1 MSPLPVS
8 VAHGR
13 IEHIPRIHEFDIG
26 QYNQRR
32 PTGDTVE
39 DDQIVI
45 MRREE
50 NITNHLIHGFI
61 ENFSEDGVDI
71 TFSIEESSDNGDT
84 DAYVGR
90 NIRVSGSSVANV
102 VVKPK
107 GTVEFLIEGLTEK
120 YLKFL
125 AADQN
130 LAHGRLVI
138 THFFGK
144 LERNHREVVP

>member
-1 MSPLPVS
+1 MSPLPAS

-13 IEHIPRIHEFDIG
+13 IEHIPRVHEFDIG

-32 PTGDTVE
+32 PAGDTVE

-50 NITNHLIHGFI
+50 NRPNHLIHGFV
-61 ENFSEDGVDI
+61 ENFSEDGVDF
-71 TFSIEESSDNGDT
+71 TFSIEESDDNGVS
-84 DAYVGR
+84 DAYAAR
-90 NIRVSGSSVANV
+90 NIRVAGASVSDV

-107 GTVEFLIEGLTEK
+107 GTVEFLIEGLTEQ

-125 AADQN
+125 ANDQN
-130 LAHGRLVI
+130 LSHGRLVL

-144 LERNHREVVP
+144 LERNHRELVP

>member
-1 MSPLPVS
+1 MSPLPAS

-13 IEHIPRIHEFDIG
+13 IEHIPRVHEFDIG

-32 PTGDTVE
+32 PAGDTVE

-61 ENFSEDGVDI
+61 ENFSEEGVDI
-71 TFSIEESSDNGDT
+71 TFSVEESSDNAVS
-84 DAYVGR
+84 DAYAGI
-90 NIRVSGSSVANV
+90 NIRVAGADVASV

-107 GTVEFLIEGLTEK
+107 GTVEFLIEGLTEQ

-130 LAHGRLVI
+130 LSHGRLVL

-144 LERNHREVVP
+144 LERNHRELVP